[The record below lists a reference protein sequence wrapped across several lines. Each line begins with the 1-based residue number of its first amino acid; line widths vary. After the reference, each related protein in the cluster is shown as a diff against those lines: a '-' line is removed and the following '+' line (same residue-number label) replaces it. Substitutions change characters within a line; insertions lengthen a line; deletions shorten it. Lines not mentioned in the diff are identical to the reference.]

1 MCRQFRDLR
10 SPQEFCDHF
19 NSVLSGKE
27 DTSSPASSVSNLT
40 NDSSEDDS
48 EPEGESETTENISHS
63 SSNGIESTPDDDD
76 DVMSPTASMSNTP
89 LSRST
94 KKRKLTDA
102 AKQLVLPT
110 LSKKKKAEKLNKE
123 MSEEELSMKES
134 IRDCHIGT
142 GPFLIDISALELG
155 KQARAP
161 DDKWVDKLEAAMED
175 YLDEAYQPLI
185 VVLKNESKENFRES
199 NVNGYT
205 YEVIGG
211 QHSFLAVKRLSEKY
225 GNRKELKSR
234 LAVVY
239 AGLSD
244 EQRKWLAHRHNAT
257 VEFHHSMT
265 FKEKVQMC
273 RDRYEEMPDIEAKEE
288 QWEKSCA
295 MILKEKA
302 DSLFMKICCAVAKM
316 RHFSLMMEVFA
327 MYEEG
332 RTRSQ
337 NLKPAELRGL
347 KRPEI
352 PFRKLGDF
360 LRLNNNDQKWLLEEI
375 ISTEISVTEL
385 VKESAVL
392 RKLDLVQRFF
402 VMITGCV
409 EGGWE
414 EARQRFPN
422 ETTREKLEQFVNLSY
437 SRGVPAQFESF
448 CQRAVI

>member
-1 MCRQFRDLR
+1 MTRARGWWFEKSDDSIFIIFDYRENPSRLRKKGGSSAVYSSVAKFKAYSGIGDDAIKVYFTDKNDHPYKLLRSSFVWNKNDMCRQFRDLR

-48 EPEGESETTENISHS
+48 EPEGESETRENISHS

-76 DVMSPTASMSNTP
+76 DDDVMSPAASMSNTP

-244 EQRKWLAHRHNAT
+244 
-257 VEFHHSMT
+257 
-265 FKEKVQMC
+265 
-273 RDRYEEMPDIEAKEE
+273 DRGSGWPIDIM
-288 QWEKSCA
+288 Q
-295 MILKEKA
+295 L
-302 DSLFMKICCAVAKM
+302 
-316 RHFSLMMEVFA
+316 
-327 MYEEG
+327 
-332 RTRSQ
+332 
-337 NLKPAELRGL
+337 
-347 KRPEI
+347 
-352 PFRKLGDF
+352 
-360 LRLNNNDQKWLLEEI
+360 LNSI
-375 ISTEISVTEL
+375 I
-385 VKESAVL
+385 
-392 RKLDLVQRFF
+392 R
-402 VMITGCV
+402 
-409 EGGWE
+409 
-414 EARQRFPN
+414 
-422 ETTREKLEQFVNLSY
+422 
-437 SRGVPAQFESF
+437 
-448 CQRAVI
+448 

>member
-1 MCRQFRDLR
+1 MTPSQRVNQK
-10 SPQEFCDHF
+10 QQ
-19 NSVLSGKE
+19 K
-27 DTSSPASSVSNLT
+27 
-40 NDSSEDDS
+40 
-48 EPEGESETTENISHS
+48 NISHS
-63 SSNGIESTPDDDD
+63 SSNGIESTLDDDD
-76 DVMSPTASMSNTP
+76 DVMSPAASMSNTP

-134 IRDCHIGT
+134 IRDYHIGT

-185 VVLKNESKENFRES
+185 VVLKNESQENFRES

-273 RDRYEEMPDIEAKEE
+273 WDRYEEMPYIEAKEE
-288 QWEKSCA
+288 QWEK
-295 MILKEKA
+295 
-302 DSLFMKICCAVAKM
+302 
-316 RHFSLMMEVFA
+316 
-327 MYEEG
+327 
-332 RTRSQ
+332 
-337 NLKPAELRGL
+337 
-347 KRPEI
+347 
-352 PFRKLGDF
+352 
-360 LRLNNNDQKWLLEEI
+360 
-375 ISTEISVTEL
+375 
-385 VKESAVL
+385 
-392 RKLDLVQRFF
+392 
-402 VMITGCV
+402 
-409 EGGWE
+409 
-414 EARQRFPN
+414 
-422 ETTREKLEQFVNLSY
+422 
-437 SRGVPAQFESF
+437 
-448 CQRAVI
+448 